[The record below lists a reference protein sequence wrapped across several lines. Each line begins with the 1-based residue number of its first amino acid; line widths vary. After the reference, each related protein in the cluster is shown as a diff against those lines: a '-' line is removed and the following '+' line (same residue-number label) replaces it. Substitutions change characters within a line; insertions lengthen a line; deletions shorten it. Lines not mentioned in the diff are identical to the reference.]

1 MRASSITIVEVGP
14 RDGLQSEPG
23 LLPTKTKVSLLKRL
37 IDAGLRKIEVA
48 SFVSPK
54 RVPQMADAEQ
64 LMLARA
70 VDRPCADGLPAARR
84 AADAVANIG
93 AYFARHGRAPIE
105 TDADNLAAVL
115 GAAFGELE
123 TDTVRSLCGALVGGR
138 GGAAER

>member
-1 MRASSITIVEVGP
+1 MRQGTKGGMPPAPDAHRAARRRRILKLEV
-14 RDGLQSEPG
+14 
-23 LLPTKTKVSLLKRL
+23 
-37 IDAGLRKIEVA
+37 
-48 SFVSPK
+48 
-54 RVPQMADAEQ
+54 DAEHAAQ

-123 TDTVRSLCGALVGGR
+123 NDTVRSLCGPLGRGR